1 MLPVTVLASATPLA
15 QAAAAPAGSNPLI
28 MNVVFIGSMV
38 VIFWFLILRPQK
50 KQQDQRKKMLE
61 AIQRGDRVLTS
72 GGLYGT
78 VKDIKGEIMVI
89 TIAENVKVEVA
100 RSAIQAV
107 TQDQA

>member
-15 QAAAAPAGSNPLI
+15 QAAAAPGGSQPFI
-28 MNVVFIGSMV
+28 MNIVFIGSMV

-61 AIQRGDRVLTS
+61 AIQRGDRVLTT
-72 GGLYGT
+72 GGIYGN
-78 VKDIKGEIMVI
+78 VKDIKGDVVVI

-100 RSAIQAV
+100 KAAIQAV

>member
-15 QAAAAPAGSNPLI
+15 QAAPAASSQPFI
-28 MNVVFIGSMV
+28 MNIVFIGSMV

-61 AIQRGDRVLTS
+61 AIQRGDRVLTT

-78 VKDIKGEIMVI
+78 VKDIKGDVMII

-100 RSAIQAV
+100 RTAITAV
-107 TQDQA
+107 TQE